1 MQISLNNDVLIT
13 NCGVPLIFVVN
24 KTDNPYPKY
33 EDKSDFILRH
43 VRKNAINYGATVVYT
58 STKSNFNIT
67 VLYDYIFHTLLN
79 FDLVHKSNLTDK
91 TSYFIPSGYDR
102 LSVLKSNDSQH
113 DLDSEYKDVI
123 KEEKEEEVKEDE
135 IHCEKLSDF
144 LKKIKERVYRSRKSM
159 IREDIK
165 MGKSL
170 VSQSQFNSEMYKK
183 KEENKEKEKKE
194 EAPAAEKVNKFQ
206 KFMEKKDDKPS
217 EDIEK
222 KDTLSKEERA
232 KITREN
238 LLNKLRMSKK

>member
-1 MQISLNNDVLIT
+1 M
-13 NCGVPLIFVVN
+13 
-24 KTDNPYPKY
+24 
-33 EDKSDFILRH
+33 
-43 VRKNAINYGATVVYT
+43 
-58 STKSNFNIT
+58 
-67 VLYDYIFHTLLN
+67 
-79 FDLVHKSNLTDK
+79 VHKSNLTDK

-170 VSQSQFNSEMYKK
+170 VSQFNSEMYKK

>member
-1 MQISLNNDVLIT
+1 M
-13 NCGVPLIFVVN
+13 
-24 KTDNPYPKY
+24 
-33 EDKSDFILRH
+33 
-43 VRKNAINYGATVVYT
+43 
-58 STKSNFNIT
+58 
-67 VLYDYIFHTLLN
+67 
-79 FDLVHKSNLTDK
+79 VHKSNLTDK

-170 VSQSQFNSEMYKK
+170 VSQFNSEMFKK

>member
-1 MQISLNNDVLIT
+1 
-13 NCGVPLIFVVN
+13 
-24 KTDNPYPKY
+24 
-33 EDKSDFILRH
+33 
-43 VRKNAINYGATVVYT
+43 
-58 STKSNFNIT
+58 
-67 VLYDYIFHTLLN
+67 
-79 FDLVHKSNLTDK
+79 LVHKSNLTDK

-113 DLDSEYKDVI
+113 DLDSEYKDII
-123 KEEKEEEVKEDE
+123 KEEKEEEVEEDE

-170 VSQSQFNSEMYKK
+170 VSQFNSEMFKK

-206 KFMEKKDDKPS
+206 KFMEKKEDKPA
-217 EDIEK
+217 EGIEK

>member
-1 MQISLNNDVLIT
+1 
-13 NCGVPLIFVVN
+13 
-24 KTDNPYPKY
+24 
-33 EDKSDFILRH
+33 
-43 VRKNAINYGATVVYT
+43 
-58 STKSNFNIT
+58 
-67 VLYDYIFHTLLN
+67 
-79 FDLVHKSNLTDK
+79 LVHKSNLTDK

-123 KEEKEEEVKEDE
+123 KEVKEEEVTEDE

-170 VSQSQFNSEMYKK
+170 VSQFNSEMYKK

>member
-1 MQISLNNDVLIT
+1 MQISLNNDVLII

-170 VSQSQFNSEMYKK
+170 VSQFNSEMYKK

>member
-1 MQISLNNDVLIT
+1 MPI
-13 NCGVPLIFVVN
+13 IFVVN
-24 KTDNPYPKY
+24 KSDSPFPKY
-33 EDKSDFILRH
+33 EDKTDFILRH
-43 VRKNAINYGATVVYT
+43 VRKNAINYGATVIYT

-67 VLYDYIFHTLLN
+67 VLYDYIFHILLN

-91 TSYFIPSGYDR
+91 TSFFIPSGYDR

-113 DLDSEYKDVI
+113 DLDSEYIDVI

-170 VSQSQFNSEMYKK
+170 VSQFNSEMFKK
-183 KEENKEKEKKE
+183 KEENKEKEKEKKE
-194 EAPAAEKVNKFQ
+194 ESSNASAAEKVNKFQ
-206 KFMEKKDDKPS
+206 KFMEKKDDKSS
-217 EDIEK
+217 EGVEK
-222 KDTLSKEERA
+222 KDTISKEERA

>member
-1 MQISLNNDVLIT
+1 M
-13 NCGVPLIFVVN
+13 
-24 KTDNPYPKY
+24 
-33 EDKSDFILRH
+33 
-43 VRKNAINYGATVVYT
+43 
-58 STKSNFNIT
+58 
-67 VLYDYIFHTLLN
+67 
-79 FDLVHKSNLTDK
+79 TDK

-170 VSQSQFNSEMYKK
+170 VSQFNSEMYKK

>member
-1 MQISLNNDVLIT
+1 M
-13 NCGVPLIFVVN
+13 
-24 KTDNPYPKY
+24 
-33 EDKSDFILRH
+33 
-43 VRKNAINYGATVVYT
+43 
-58 STKSNFNIT
+58 
-67 VLYDYIFHTLLN
+67 
-79 FDLVHKSNLTDK
+79 VHKSNLTDK

-170 VSQSQFNSEMYKK
+170 VSQFNSEMYKK

-206 KFMEKKDDKPS
+206 KFMEKKMINPLK
-217 EDIEK
+217 I
-222 KDTLSKEERA
+222 SKR
-232 KITREN
+232 KI
-238 LLNKLRMSKK
+238 L

>member
-1 MQISLNNDVLIT
+1 
-13 NCGVPLIFVVN
+13 
-24 KTDNPYPKY
+24 
-33 EDKSDFILRH
+33 
-43 VRKNAINYGATVVYT
+43 
-58 STKSNFNIT
+58 
-67 VLYDYIFHTLLN
+67 
-79 FDLVHKSNLTDK
+79 
-91 TSYFIPSGYDR
+91 
-102 LSVLKSNDSQH
+102 
-113 DLDSEYKDVI
+113 
-123 KEEKEEEVKEDE
+123 
-135 IHCEKLSDF
+135 
-144 LKKIKERVYRSRKSM
+144 M

-170 VSQSQFNSEMYKK
+170 VSQFNSEMYKK

>member
-1 MQISLNNDVLIT
+1 M
-13 NCGVPLIFVVN
+13 
-24 KTDNPYPKY
+24 
-33 EDKSDFILRH
+33 
-43 VRKNAINYGATVVYT
+43 
-58 STKSNFNIT
+58 
-67 VLYDYIFHTLLN
+67 
-79 FDLVHKSNLTDK
+79 VHKSNLTDK

-113 DLDSEYKDVI
+113 DLDSEYIDVI

-170 VSQSQFNSEMYKK
+170 VSQFNSEMLNK
-183 KEENKEKEKKE
+183 KEEDKEKEKKE

-217 EDIEK
+217 EGIEK

>member
-170 VSQSQFNSEMYKK
+170 VSQFNSEMYKK

-206 KFMEKKDDKPS
+206 KFMEKKMINPLK
-217 EDIEK
+217 I
-222 KDTLSKEERA
+222 SKR
-232 KITREN
+232 KI
-238 LLNKLRMSKK
+238 L

>member
-1 MQISLNNDVLIT
+1 
-13 NCGVPLIFVVN
+13 
-24 KTDNPYPKY
+24 
-33 EDKSDFILRH
+33 
-43 VRKNAINYGATVVYT
+43 
-58 STKSNFNIT
+58 
-67 VLYDYIFHTLLN
+67 
-79 FDLVHKSNLTDK
+79 LVHKSNLTDK

-123 KEEKEEEVKEDE
+123 KEVKEEEVTEDE

-170 VSQSQFNSEMYKK
+170 VSQFNSEMYKK

-217 EDIEK
+217 EGIEK